1 MDQLAL
7 RRGNWTHCLYRGL
20 DPRRAVS
27 GCSAGGWKMAAFGG
41 GAADFPRAPE
51 VLEIFGVLQKWM
63 EMNYNLVGGLEHIIY
78 IYFHMI
84 IENTN
89 PN

>member
-1 MDQLAL
+1 METGHIAL
-7 RRGNWTHCLYRGL
+7 IEAVL

-41 GAADFPRAPE
+41 GAVDFPRAPE
-51 VLEIFGVLQKWM
+51 VLEILGVLQTWM
-63 EMNYNLVGGLEHIIY
+63 EMNYNLVGGLEHYIIY
-78 IYFHMI
+78 IFFFSHIM
-84 IENTN
+84 IENNN